1 MADLE
6 PIRVVLADDHPVF
19 REGLASLLGSIPG
32 LTVVGTAADG
42 NEAVAV
48 TRSLQPDVVVMDV
61 SMPGLNGIE
70 ATRQVTTDTPH
81 VAVLVLTVSED
92 DATVFA
98 AMRAGARGY
107 LDKAATQ
114 SEIVSAITAVADGEV
129 IFGPTIARRV
139 VEYFAAAESP
149 TSGMA
154 GVYPELTVR
163 EREVLDLAAGGR
175 SKSQIASSLVL
186 SPKSLRTNV
195 SNIFVKLHVADR
207 ADAIVRAGGTG
218 GWR

>member
-1 MADLE
+1 
-6 PIRVVLADDHPVF
+6 
-19 REGLASLLGSIPG
+19 
-32 LTVVGTAADG
+32 
-42 NEAVAV
+42 
-48 TRSLQPDVVVMDV
+48 
-61 SMPGLNGIE
+61 
-70 ATRQVTTDTPH
+70 
-81 VAVLVLTVSED
+81 
-92 DATVFA
+92 
-98 AMRAGARGY
+98 MRAGARGY

-139 VEYFAAAESP
+139 VEFFAAAESP

-207 ADAIVRAGGTG
+207 ADAIVRARDTG
-218 GWR
+218 VWR